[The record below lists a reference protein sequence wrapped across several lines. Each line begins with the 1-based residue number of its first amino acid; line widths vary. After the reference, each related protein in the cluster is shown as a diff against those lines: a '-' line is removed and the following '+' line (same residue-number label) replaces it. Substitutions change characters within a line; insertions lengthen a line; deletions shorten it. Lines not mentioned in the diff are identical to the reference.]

1 MNNMNTLE
9 AMHTFVRVA
18 ELASFTRAAES
29 LGLLKATVSV
39 AVRELESSLGTR
51 LLHRTTRKVQLTLD
65 GEAYYE
71 RCKELLSE
79 VDNLQ
84 TMFQQSGTSLRGRL
98 RVDMPSGIARL
109 YVIPHLPEFLQAH
122 PQIEFELSSTDRL
135 VDPVQEGFDCV
146 MRAGAP
152 RDPQLIARPLGR
164 LVLLNCASPDYLRR
178 RGTPQTPADL
188 AQHDLVHYVTRLG
201 AKSEGFEYP
210 DSGKYRT
217 LPMPGP
223 VVVNNSD
230 AYNAACLAGLG
241 LIQAPEIGVREHF
254 ARGALVEVL
263 PRYRP
268 EPMPLT
274 LLYAHRRNLPKRVRV
289 FADWL
294 AEILQPALAHSD
306 AIAHSHPAG
315 ST

>member
-1 MNNMNTLE
+1 MNTLE
-9 AMHTFVRVA
+9 AMQVFVRVA
-18 ELASFTRAAES
+18 EQASFTRAAES

-39 AVRELESSLGTR
+39 AVRELENSLGTR
-51 LLHRTTRKVQLTLD
+51 LLHRTTRKVQMTLD
-65 GEAYYE
+65 GQVYYE

-84 TMFQQSGTSLRGRL
+84 TMFQQSGESLRGRL

-109 YVIPHLPEFLQAH
+109 YVIPQLPQFLQAH

-135 VDPVQEGFDCV
+135 VDPIQEGFDCV

-164 LVLLNCASPDYLRR
+164 LILINCASADYLRR
-178 RGTPQTPADL
+178 RGTPQTLADL
-188 AQHDLVHYVTRLG
+188 AEHDLIHYVSRLG
-201 AKSEGFEYP
+201 SKSEGFEYP
-210 DSGKYRT
+210 ESGEYRT
-217 LPMPGP
+217 LAMSGP

-241 LIQAPEIGVREHF
+241 LIQAPEIGVREPL

-263 PRYRP
+263 QRYRP
-268 EPMPLT
+268 EPMSVS

-289 FADWL
+289 FMDWV
-294 AEILQPALAHSD
+294 AEILRPVLAH
-306 AIAHSHPAG
+306 G
-315 ST
+315 